1 MELSIIEYEATEKL
15 SGRSNSFFKEGLTYL
30 FQLPIKYHN
39 FKDGKGVIA
48 FDCVV
53 RHIEDDFYACG
64 NLISITLPESI
75 VSISNDSFSGCY
87 NLTSIFIPKNVR
99 RIGKNAF
106 ADCSRL
112 TSICVDEE
120 NKTYDSRGNCN
131 AIIETASNTLVAGCL
146 NSVIPDSV
154 VKIGD
159 YAFSGRNLLE
169 SIEIGDNIVSI
180 GERAFASCRDL
191 KDFKI
196 GDSVTSIGSCALIA
210 CRLLATLS
218 IGKSLSS
225 VGNYAFDSNDMLKT
239 VICRSSDA
247 SIIRSFHPSYPLKFY
262 VNGKLMDAFRSE
274 NDNPKLIEV
283 HSVDDLPHQE

>member
-1 MELSIIEYEATEKL
+1 MDLTVIEYEASEKL

-30 FQLPIKYHN
+30 FQLPIKYHE
-39 FKDGKGVIA
+39 FKNGKGVIA

-112 TSICVDEE
+112 ASICVDKE
-120 NKTYDSRGNCN
+120 NKTYDSRDNCN
-131 AIIETASNTLVAGCL
+131 AIIETASNTLIAGCL

-159 YAFSGRNLLE
+159 YAFSDRNLLE
-169 SIEIGDNIVSI
+169 SIELGDNIVSI
-180 GERAFASCRDL
+180 GERAFAGCKDL
-191 KDFKI
+191 KEIKL
-196 GDSVTSIGSCALIA
+196 GDSVTSIGSCAFIA
-210 CRLLATLS
+210 CRRLATIS
-218 IGKSLSS
+218 IGKSLTL

-239 VICRSSDA
+239 VICRSSNT
-247 SIIRSFHPSYPLKFY
+247 SLIRSFHPSYPLKFY
-262 VNGKLMDAFRSE
+262 VNSEFLEAYKSE
-274 NDNPKLIEV
+274 NDKPQLIEV
-283 HSVDDLPHQE
+283 HSVDDLLNYE